1 MIDIVG
7 LGPGARDDI
16 TLSCI
21 NIMKNADNVYL
32 RTCKHPNV
40 DYLKEQGISFSSFDQ
55 IYDEGDSFDQVYE
68 AIAEKIVCQDNVVYA
83 VPGHPL
89 IAEKS
94 VQLILKLARKNGKQ
108 VCIHPAL
115 SFIDAVVNV
124 LQIDPIDGLKII
136 DGLQLWSQR
145 PDISTG
151 NIITQVYSRMVASD
165 IKLKLMETYSDDQD
179 VVLIRAAGV
188 PGLEK
193 AEHMPLY
200 EIDRVEWVDY
210 LTSLYIPPVKQD
222 KQRGFEGLLKVME
235 MLRSENGCPW
245 DKEQNHETLKRYL
258 IEESYEVADAI
269 ESRSMDALCEEL
281 GDVLLQV
288 VFHSQIAKE
297 FGEFNINDV
306 IQGIIDK
313 MINRHPHVFG
323 DEDMGT
329 SEQVLD
335 RWEEIKLEEKHMT
348 SVTENL
354 QAIPRV
360 MPSLMR
366 SYKIQ
371 EKAAKVGFEW
381 DNVGGA
387 IDKIHEE
394 LNEFLEVYKTQNNGK
409 ITEELGDLLFSIV
422 NACRYL
428 DVDPELA
435 LSKTCEKF
443 ISRFGFIEKECTSQG
458 RKLNEMTL
466 NEMDSLWNVAKSKL
480 S

>member
-7 LGPGARDDI
+7 LGPGAREDI

-21 NIMKNADNVYL
+21 NIMKSADNVYL

-40 DYLKEQGISFSSFDQ
+40 DYLKELGITFSTFDLV
-55 IYDEGDSFDQVYE
+55 YDEGDSFDQVYE
-68 AIAEKIVCQDNVVYA
+68 TIAERIVAQENVVYA

-94 VQLILKLARKNGKQ
+94 VQLILKQAKKAGVKVR
-108 VCIHPAL
+108 IHPAL
-115 SFIDAVVNV
+115 SFIDAVVNL
-124 LQIDPIDGLKII
+124 LQVDPIEGLKII
-136 DGLQLWSQR
+136 DGLQLSSQR
-145 PDISTG
+145 PDINTG
-151 NIITQVYSRMVASD
+151 NIVTQVYSRMVASD
-165 IKLKLMETYSDDQD
+165 IKLQLMETYSDDQE

-188 PGLEK
+188 PDIEK

-210 LTSLYIPPVKQD
+210 LTSLYIPPVKED
-222 KQRGFEGLLKVME
+222 KQRGFQGLLRVME
-235 MLRSENGCPW
+235 RLRGENGCPW

-258 IEESYEVADAI
+258 IEESYEVVDAI
-269 ESRSMDALCEEL
+269 ENRDMDALCEEL

-288 VFHSQIAKE
+288 VFHSQIARE
-297 FGEFNINDV
+297 FGEFDINDV
-306 IQGIIDK
+306 TQGVIDK

-323 DEDMGT
+323 DENMDT
-329 SEQVLD
+329 SEEVLD
-335 RWEEIKLEEKHMT
+335 RWEEIKLEEKHMS

-381 DNVGGA
+381 DNVDGA

-394 LNEFLEVYKTQNNGK
+394 LNEFLEVYKTQNNGN
-409 ITEELGDLLFSIV
+409 ITEELGDLLFSVV

-428 DVDPELA
+428 NVNPELA
-435 LSKTCEKF
+435 LSRTCDKF
-443 ISRFGFIEKECTSQG
+443 ISRFGYMEKECTSQG
-458 RKLNEMTL
+458 RKLNEMAL
-466 NEMDSLWNVAKSKL
+466 DEMDLLWNVAKSKL

>member
-7 LGPGARDDI
+7 LGPGAREDI

-21 NIMKNADNVYL
+21 NIMRNANNVYL

-40 DYLKEQGISFSSFDQ
+40 GFLKEQGISFKTFDQ
-55 IYDEGDSFDQVYE
+55 VYDEGDSFDQVYE
-68 AIAEKIVCQDNVVYA
+68 TIAKEISSMDDAVYA

-94 VQLILKLARKNGKQ
+94 VQLILKMAKDLGKQ
-108 VCIHPAL
+108 VRIHPAL

-124 LQIDPIDGLKII
+124 LQIDPIEGLKII
-136 DGLQLWSQR
+136 DGLQLTEQK
-145 PDISTG
+145 PDINTG

-165 IKLKLMETYSDDQD
+165 IKLQLMDIYSDEQD

-188 PGLEK
+188 PELERV
-193 AEHMPLY
+193 EHMPLY
-200 EIDRVEWVDY
+200 EIDRIEWVDY

-222 KQRGFEGLLKVME
+222 KQRGFDGLLRVME
-235 MLRSENGCPW
+235 KLRGENGCPW
-245 DKEQNHETLKRYL
+245 DKEQNHDTLKRYL
-258 IEESYEVADAI
+258 IEESYEVVDAI
-269 ESRSMDALCEEL
+269 EKGDMDGLCEEL

-288 VFHSQIAKE
+288 VFHSQIARE

-323 DEDMGT
+323 EETMET
-329 SEQVLD
+329 SEEVLD
-335 RWEEIKLEEKHMT
+335 RWEEIKLEEKNMS

-381 DNVGGA
+381 EHVDGA
-387 IDKIHEE
+387 IDK
-394 LNEFLEVYKTQNNGK
+394 
-409 ITEELGDLLFSIV
+409 S
-422 NACRYL
+422 
-428 DVDPELA
+428 
-435 LSKTCEKF
+435 
-443 ISRFGFIEKECTSQG
+443 
-458 RKLNEMTL
+458 
-466 NEMDSLWNVAKSKL
+466 
-480 S
+480 